1 MNKNRRSGIVI
12 MAKLVG
18 LVKPLLH
25 IMLLAIILGTAGYL
39 CAISLTILGV
49 KAMVE
54 GSGKLFALMMI
65 FAVMRGVL
73 HYIEQ
78 YCNHFIAFKL
88 LAIIRN
94 KVFSALRRLCPAK
107 LEGRDKGNLIS
118 VITTDI
124 ELLEVFYA
132 HTISPIV
139 IAFITSLIMTIFIG
153 YHNIYAGILALAGY
167 ITVGVIIPVING
179 KRGGNTGLLYRNQ
192 FGDLNS
198 YMLDCLRGLDETI
211 QYNQGDNREEK
222 LVNESDK
229 LGGYQKKLNGFEGTQ
244 RAITN
249 IAILAFSF
257 GMVLLT
263 AYLWKEKQIEFEQM
277 IICIVSMMGSFGP
290 VVALSNLSNNLN
302 QTLASGER
310 VLALLEE
317 EPVVYEIERS
327 SEAACD
333 NISNENAI
341 DSIEVK
347 NISFAY
353 ESRKIFDNFSV
364 DFKAC
369 KINGIWGESGCGKST
384 LLKLLMR
391 FWNVDNG
398 TIVINGEDINKI
410 PTCDLRKLESY
421 MTQQTYL
428 FNDTISNNIAIAKE
442 NATKDEIIEAAKK
455 ASIHD
460 FIISLPNGYDTN
472 VGELG
477 DSLSGGEKQRIGL
490 ARVFLHDA
498 PLILLDEPTSNLD
511 SLNEGIIL
519 KSLREQQ
526 GEKTVIL
533 VSHRKSTMNVVDNII
548 QL

>member
-49 KAMVE
+49 KAMLE
-54 GSGKLFALMMI
+54 GSGKLFALMII
-65 FAVMRGVL
+65 FAVMRGIL

-139 IAFITSLIMTIFIG
+139 IALITSLIMTIFIG

-211 QYNQGDNREEK
+211 QYNQGDNKEEK

-317 EPVVYEIERS
+317 EPVVYEIEKN
-327 SEAACD
+327 SEAAGG

-353 ESRKIFDNFSV
+353 ESKKIFDNFSV
-364 DFKAC
+364 DFKAG

-410 PTCDLRKLESY
+410 PTCYLRKLESY

-428 FNDTISNNIAIAKE
+428 FNDSIGNNIAIAKE
-442 NATKDEIIEAAKK
+442 DATKDEIIEAAKK

>member
-49 KAMVE
+49 KAMLE
-54 GSGKLFALMMI
+54 GSGKLFALMII
-65 FAVMRGVL
+65 FAVMRGIL

-139 IAFITSLIMTIFIG
+139 IAFITSLIVTIFIG

-229 LGGYQKKLNGFEGTQ
+229 LGGYQKRLNGFEGTQ

-317 EPVVYEIERS
+317 EPVVYEIEKS

-364 DFKAC
+364 DFKAG

-384 LLKLLMR
+384 LLKLVMR

-410 PTCDLRKLESY
+410 PTCYLRKLESY

-428 FNDTISNNIAIAKE
+428 FNDTIGNNIAIARE
-442 NATKDEIIEAAKK
+442 DATKDEIIEAAKK

>member
-49 KAMVE
+49 KAMLE
-54 GSGKLFALMMI
+54 GSGKLFALMII
-65 FAVMRGVL
+65 FAVMRGIL
-73 HYIEQ
+73 HYTEQ

-139 IAFITSLIMTIFIG
+139 IAFITSLIVTIFIG

-222 LVNESDK
+222 LVNKSDK
-229 LGGYQKKLNGFEGTQ
+229 LGGYQKRLNGFEGTQ

-317 EPVVYEIERS
+317 EPVVYEIEKS

-364 DFKAC
+364 DFKAG

-428 FNDTISNNIAIAKE
+428 FNDTIGNNIAIAKE
-442 NATKDEIIEAAKK
+442 DATKDEIIEAAKK

-490 ARVFLHDA
+490 AKVFLHDA

>member
-198 YMLDCLRGLDETI
+198 YILDCLRGLDETI

-364 DFKAC
+364 DFKAG

-428 FNDTISNNIAIAKE
+428 FNDTIGNNIAIAKE
-442 NATKDEIIEAAKK
+442 DATKDEIIEAAKK

-460 FIISLPNGYDTN
+460 FIISLPNGYDNN

>member
-49 KAMVE
+49 KAMLE
-54 GSGKLFALMMI
+54 GSGKLFALMII
-65 FAVMRGVL
+65 FAVMRGIL
-73 HYIEQ
+73 HYTEQ

-139 IAFITSLIMTIFIG
+139 IAFITSLIVTIFIG

-192 FGDLNS
+192 FGNLNS

-229 LGGYQKKLNGFEGTQ
+229 LGGYQKRLNGFEGTQ

-249 IAILAFSF
+249 IAILIFSF

-317 EPVVYEIERS
+317 EPVVYEIEKN
-327 SEAACD
+327 SEATGG

-364 DFKAC
+364 DFKAG

-428 FNDTISNNIAIAKE
+428 FNDTIGNNIAIAKE
-442 NATKDEIIEAAKK
+442 DATKDEIIEAAKK

>member
-317 EPVVYEIERS
+317 EPVVYEIEKS

-364 DFKAC
+364 DFKAG

-410 PTCDLRKLESY
+410 PTCYLRKLESY

-428 FNDTISNNIAIAKE
+428 FNDTIGNNIAIARE
-442 NATKDEIIEAAKK
+442 DATKDEIIEAAKK

>member
-12 MAKLVG
+12 MAKLVR

-25 IMLLAIILGTAGYL
+25 IMLLAIILGAAGYL

-198 YMLDCLRGLDETI
+198 YILDCLRGLDETI

-364 DFKAC
+364 DFKAG

-428 FNDTISNNIAIAKE
+428 FNDTIGNNIAIAKE
-442 NATKDEIIEAAKK
+442 DATKDEIIEAAKK

>member
-18 LVKPLLH
+18 IVKPLLH

-49 KAMVE
+49 KAMLE
-54 GSGKLFALMMI
+54 GSGKLFALMII
-65 FAVMRGVL
+65 FAVMRGIL

-139 IAFITSLIMTIFIG
+139 IAFITSLIVTIFIG

-229 LGGYQKKLNGFEGTQ
+229 LGGYQKRLNGFEGTQ

-249 IAILAFSF
+249 IAILTFSF

-310 VLALLEE
+310 VLDLLEE
-317 EPVVYEIERS
+317 EPVVYEIEKS
-327 SEAACD
+327 SEAAGG

-353 ESRKIFDNFSV
+353 ESKKIFDNFSV
-364 DFKAC
+364 DFKAG

-428 FNDTISNNIAIAKE
+428 FNDTIGNNIAIAKE
-442 NATKDEIIEAAKK
+442 DATKNEIIEAAKK

-533 VSHRKSTMNVVDNII
+533 VSHRKSTMNIVDNII

>member
-49 KAMVE
+49 KAMLE
-54 GSGKLFALMMI
+54 GSGKLFALMII
-65 FAVMRGVL
+65 FAVMRGIL

-139 IAFITSLIMTIFIG
+139 IAFITSLIVTIFIG

-317 EPVVYEIERS
+317 EPVVYEIEKS
-327 SEAACD
+327 SEAACG

-364 DFKAC
+364 DFKAG

-410 PTCDLRKLESY
+410 PTCYLRKLESY

-428 FNDTISNNIAIAKE
+428 FNDTIGNNIAIAKE
-442 NATKDEIIEAAKK
+442 DATKDEIIEAAKK

-460 FIISLPNGYDTN
+460 FIIYLQNGYDTN

>member
-25 IMLLAIILGTAGYL
+25 IMILAIILGTAGYL

-49 KAMVE
+49 KAMLE
-54 GSGKLFALMMI
+54 GSGKLFALMII
-65 FAVMRGVL
+65 FAVMRGIL

-94 KVFSALRRLCPAK
+94 KVFLALRRLCPAK

-139 IAFITSLIMTIFIG
+139 IAFITSLIVTIFIG
-153 YHNIYAGILALAGY
+153 YHNIYAGILALASY

-263 AYLWKEKQIEFEQM
+263 VYLWKEKQIEFEQM

-317 EPVVYEIERS
+317 EPVVYEIEKS
-327 SEAACD
+327 SEAACG

-364 DFKAC
+364 DFKAG

-428 FNDTISNNIAIAKE
+428 FNDTIGNNIAIAKE
-442 NATKDEIIEAAKK
+442 DATKNEIIEAAKK

>member
-18 LVKPLLH
+18 IVKPLLH

-49 KAMVE
+49 KAMLE
-54 GSGKLFALMMI
+54 GSGKLFALMII
-65 FAVMRGVL
+65 FAVMRGIL

-139 IAFITSLIMTIFIG
+139 IAFITSLIVTIFIG

-229 LGGYQKKLNGFEGTQ
+229 LGGYQKRLNGFEGTQ

-249 IAILAFSF
+249 IAILTFSF

-310 VLALLEE
+310 VLDLLEE
-317 EPVVYEIERS
+317 EPVVYEIEKS
-327 SEAACD
+327 SEAAGG

-353 ESRKIFDNFSV
+353 ESKKIFDNFSV
-364 DFKAC
+364 DFKAG

-428 FNDTISNNIAIAKE
+428 FNDTIGNNIAIAKE
-442 NATKDEIIEAAKK
+442 DATKNEIIEAAKK

-472 VGELG
+472 VGELD

>member
-198 YMLDCLRGLDETI
+198 YMLHCLRGLDETI

-327 SEAACD
+327 SEAVCD

-364 DFKAC
+364 DFKAG

>member
-18 LVKPLLH
+18 IVKPLLH

-49 KAMVE
+49 KAMLE
-54 GSGKLFALMMI
+54 GSGKLFALMII
-65 FAVMRGVL
+65 FAVMRGIL

-139 IAFITSLIMTIFIG
+139 IAFITSLIVTIFIG

-229 LGGYQKKLNGFEGTQ
+229 LGGYQKRLNGFEGTQ

-249 IAILAFSF
+249 IAILTFSF

-310 VLALLEE
+310 VLDLLEE
-317 EPVVYEIERS
+317 EPVVYEIEKS
-327 SEAACD
+327 SEAAGG

-353 ESRKIFDNFSV
+353 ESKKIFDNFSV
-364 DFKAC
+364 DFKAG

-428 FNDTISNNIAIAKE
+428 FNDTIGNNIAIAKE
-442 NATKDEIIEAAKK
+442 DATKNEIIEAAKK

>member
-1 MNKNRRSGIVI
+1 
-12 MAKLVG
+12 
-18 LVKPLLH
+18 
-25 IMLLAIILGTAGYL
+25 
-39 CAISLTILGV
+39 
-49 KAMVE
+49 
-54 GSGKLFALMMI
+54 
-65 FAVMRGVL
+65 
-73 HYIEQ
+73 
-78 YCNHFIAFKL
+78 
-88 LAIIRN
+88 
-94 KVFSALRRLCPAK
+94 
-107 LEGRDKGNLIS
+107 
-118 VITTDI
+118 
-124 ELLEVFYA
+124 
-132 HTISPIV
+132 
-139 IAFITSLIMTIFIG
+139 
-153 YHNIYAGILALAGY
+153 
-167 ITVGVIIPVING
+167 
-179 KRGGNTGLLYRNQ
+179 
-192 FGDLNS
+192 
-198 YMLDCLRGLDETI
+198 
-211 QYNQGDNREEK
+211 
-222 LVNESDK
+222 
-229 LGGYQKKLNGFEGTQ
+229 
-244 RAITN
+244 
-249 IAILAFSF
+249 
-257 GMVLLT
+257 
-263 AYLWKEKQIEFEQM
+263 M

-364 DFKAC
+364 DFKAG

-391 FWNVDNG
+391 FWNVENG

-428 FNDTISNNIAIAKE
+428 FNDTIGNNIAIAKE
-442 NATKDEIIEAAKK
+442 DATKDEIIEAAKK

-460 FIISLPNGYDTN
+460 FIISLPNGYDNN

>member
-1 MNKNRRSGIVI
+1 MNKNRRGGIVI

-211 QYNQGDNREEK
+211 QYNQGDDREEK

-249 IAILAFSF
+249 IAILVFSF

-364 DFKAC
+364 DFKAG

-391 FWNVDNG
+391 FWNVNNG

-410 PTCDLRKLESY
+410 PTCDLRKSESY

-428 FNDTISNNIAIAKE
+428 FNDTIGNNIAIAKE
-442 NATKDEIIEAAKK
+442 DATKDEIIEAAKK

>member
-25 IMLLAIILGTAGYL
+25 IMLLAIILGAAGYL

-198 YMLDCLRGLDETI
+198 YILDCLRGLDETI

-364 DFKAC
+364 DFKAG

-428 FNDTISNNIAIAKE
+428 FNDTIGNNIAIAKE
-442 NATKDEIIEAAKK
+442 DATKDEIIEAAKK

-460 FIISLPNGYDTN
+460 FIISLPNGYDNN

>member
-25 IMLLAIILGTAGYL
+25 IMILAIILGTAGYL

-49 KAMVE
+49 KAMLE
-54 GSGKLFALMMI
+54 GSGKLFALMII
-65 FAVMRGVL
+65 FAVMRGIL

-139 IAFITSLIMTIFIG
+139 IAFITSLIVTIFIG
-153 YHNIYAGILALAGY
+153 YHNIYAGILALASY

-198 YMLDCLRGLDETI
+198 YMLDCLRSLDETI

-249 IAILAFSF
+249 IAIPAFSF

-263 AYLWKEKQIEFEQM
+263 VYLWKEKQIEFEQM

-317 EPVVYEIERS
+317 EPVVYEIEKS
-327 SEAACD
+327 SEAACG

-364 DFKAC
+364 DFKAG
-369 KINGIWGESGCGKST
+369 KIKGIWGESGCGKST

-428 FNDTISNNIAIAKE
+428 FNDTIGNNIAIAKE
-442 NATKDEIIEAAKK
+442 DATKNEIIEAAKK

>member
-39 CAISLTILGV
+39 CAMSLTILGV
-49 KAMVE
+49 KAMLE
-54 GSGKLFALMMI
+54 GSGKLFALMII
-65 FAVMRGVL
+65 FAVMRGIL

-139 IAFITSLIMTIFIG
+139 IAFITSLIVTIFIG

-317 EPVVYEIERS
+317 EPVVYEIEKN
-327 SEAACD
+327 SEAAGG

-353 ESRKIFDNFSV
+353 ESKKIFDNFSV
-364 DFKAC
+364 DFKAG

-410 PTCDLRKLESY
+410 PTCYLRKLESY

-428 FNDTISNNIAIAKE
+428 FNDSIGNNIAVAKE
-442 NATKDEIIEAAKK
+442 DTTKDEIIEAAKK

>member
-327 SEAACD
+327 SEAVCD

-364 DFKAC
+364 DFKAG

>member
-25 IMLLAIILGTAGYL
+25 IMLLAIILGAAGYL

-198 YMLDCLRGLDETI
+198 YILDCLRGLDETI

-347 NISFAY
+347 
-353 ESRKIFDNFSV
+353 IFPLPMSQEKYLIIFS
-364 DFKAC
+364 
-369 KINGIWGESGCGKST
+369 
-384 LLKLLMR
+384 
-391 FWNVDNG
+391 
-398 TIVINGEDINKI
+398 
-410 PTCDLRKLESY
+410 
-421 MTQQTYL
+421 
-428 FNDTISNNIAIAKE
+428 
-442 NATKDEIIEAAKK
+442 
-455 ASIHD
+455 
-460 FIISLPNGYDTN
+460 
-472 VGELG
+472 
-477 DSLSGGEKQRIGL
+477 
-490 ARVFLHDA
+490 
-498 PLILLDEPTSNLD
+498 
-511 SLNEGIIL
+511 
-519 KSLREQQ
+519 
-526 GEKTVIL
+526 
-533 VSHRKSTMNVVDNII
+533 
-548 QL
+548 

>member
-49 KAMVE
+49 KAMLE
-54 GSGKLFALMMI
+54 GSGKLFALMII
-65 FAVMRGVL
+65 FAVMRGIL

-139 IAFITSLIMTIFIG
+139 IAFITSLIVTIFIG

-229 LGGYQKKLNGFEGTQ
+229 LGGYQKRLNGFEGTQ

-317 EPVVYEIERS
+317 EPVVYEIEKS

-364 DFKAC
+364 DFKAG

-428 FNDTISNNIAIAKE
+428 FNDTIGNNIAIAKE
-442 NATKDEIIEAAKK
+442 DATKDEIIEAAKK

-498 PLILLDEPTSNLD
+498 SLILLDEPTSNLD

>member
-39 CAISLTILGV
+39 CAMSLTILGV
-49 KAMVE
+49 KAMLE
-54 GSGKLFALMMI
+54 GSGKLFALMII
-65 FAVMRGVL
+65 FAVMRGIL

-139 IAFITSLIMTIFIG
+139 IAFITSLIVTIFIG

-317 EPVVYEIERS
+317 EPVVYEIEKN
-327 SEAACD
+327 SEAAGG

-353 ESRKIFDNFSV
+353 ESKKIFDNFSV
-364 DFKAC
+364 DFKAG

-410 PTCDLRKLESY
+410 PTCYLRKLESY

-428 FNDTISNNIAIAKE
+428 FNDSIGNNIAIAKE
-442 NATKDEIIEAAKK
+442 DATKDEIIEAAKK

>member
-65 FAVMRGVL
+65 FAVMRGIL
-73 HYIEQ
+73 HYTEQ

-139 IAFITSLIMTIFIG
+139 IAFITSLIVTIFIG

-192 FGDLNS
+192 FGNLNS

-229 LGGYQKKLNGFEGTQ
+229 LGGYQKRLNGFEGTQ

-317 EPVVYEIERS
+317 EPVVYEIEKS

-364 DFKAC
+364 DFKAG

-428 FNDTISNNIAIAKE
+428 FNDTIGNNIAIAKE
-442 NATKDEIIEAAKK
+442 DATKDEIIEAAKK

>member
-25 IMLLAIILGTAGYL
+25 IMLLAIILGAAGYL

-327 SEAACD
+327 SEAVCD

-364 DFKAC
+364 DFKAG

-391 FWNVDNG
+391 FWNVNNG

-428 FNDTISNNIAIAKE
+428 FNDTISNNIAIANE

>member
-49 KAMVE
+49 KAMLE
-54 GSGKLFALMMI
+54 GSGKLFALMII
-65 FAVMRGVL
+65 FAVMRGIL

-139 IAFITSLIMTIFIG
+139 IAFITSLIVTIFIG

-229 LGGYQKKLNGFEGTQ
+229 LGGYQKRLNGFEGTQ

-249 IAILAFSF
+249 IAILIFSF

-317 EPVVYEIERS
+317 EPVVYEIEKS

-364 DFKAC
+364 DFKAG

-410 PTCDLRKLESY
+410 PTCYLRKLESY

-428 FNDTISNNIAIAKE
+428 FNDTIGNNIAIARE
-442 NATKDEIIEAAKK
+442 DATKDEIIEAAKK

>member
-25 IMLLAIILGTAGYL
+25 IMILAIILGTAGYL

-49 KAMVE
+49 KAMLE
-54 GSGKLFALMMI
+54 GSGKLFALMII
-65 FAVMRGVL
+65 FAVMRGIL

-139 IAFITSLIMTIFIG
+139 IAFITSLIVTIFIG
-153 YHNIYAGILALAGY
+153 YHNIYAGILALASY

-263 AYLWKEKQIEFEQM
+263 VYLWKEKQIEFEQM

-317 EPVVYEIERS
+317 EPVVYEIEKS
-327 SEAACD
+327 FEAACG

-364 DFKAC
+364 DFKAG

-428 FNDTISNNIAIAKE
+428 FNDTIGNNIAIAKE
-442 NATKDEIIEAAKK
+442 DATKNEIIEAAKK

>member
-49 KAMVE
+49 KAMLE
-54 GSGKLFALMMI
+54 GSGKLFALMII
-65 FAVMRGVL
+65 FAVMRGIL

-139 IAFITSLIMTIFIG
+139 IAFITSLIVTIFIG
-153 YHNIYAGILALAGY
+153 YHNIYAGILALASY

-263 AYLWKEKQIEFEQM
+263 VYLWKEKQIEFEQM

-317 EPVVYEIERS
+317 EPVVYEIEKS
-327 SEAACD
+327 SEAACG

-364 DFKAC
+364 DFKAG

-410 PTCDLRKLESY
+410 PTCYLRKLESY

-428 FNDTISNNIAIAKE
+428 FNDTIGNNIAIAKE
-442 NATKDEIIEAAKK
+442 DATKNEIIEAAKK

-519 KSLREQQ
+519 KSLREQL

>member
-327 SEAACD
+327 SEAVCD

-364 DFKAC
+364 DFKAG

-398 TIVINGEDINKI
+398 TIVINGKDINKI
-410 PTCDLRKLESY
+410 PTCDLRKSESY

-442 NATKDEIIEAAKK
+442 NAKKDEIIEAAKK

>member
-49 KAMVE
+49 KAMLE
-54 GSGKLFALMMI
+54 GSGKLFALMII
-65 FAVMRGVL
+65 FAVMRGIL
-73 HYIEQ
+73 HYTEQ

-139 IAFITSLIMTIFIG
+139 IAFITSLIVTIFIG

-192 FGDLNS
+192 FGNLNS

-229 LGGYQKKLNGFEGTQ
+229 LGGYQKRLNGFEGTQ

-249 IAILAFSF
+249 IAILAFFF

-317 EPVVYEIERS
+317 EPVVYEIEKN
-327 SEAACD
+327 SEATGG

-353 ESRKIFDNFSV
+353 ESRKIFDSFSV
-364 DFKAC
+364 DFKAG

-410 PTCDLRKLESY
+410 PTCYLRKLESY

-428 FNDTISNNIAIAKE
+428 FNDTIGNNIAIAKE
-442 NATKDEIIEAAKK
+442 DATKDEIIEAAQK

>member
-327 SEAACD
+327 SEAVCD

-364 DFKAC
+364 DFKAG

-410 PTCDLRKLESY
+410 PTCDLRKSESY

>member
-39 CAISLTILGV
+39 CAMSLTILGV
-49 KAMVE
+49 KDMLE
-54 GSGKLFALMMI
+54 GSGKLFALMII
-65 FAVMRGVL
+65 FAVMRGIL

-139 IAFITSLIMTIFIG
+139 IAFITSLIVTIFIG

-317 EPVVYEIERS
+317 EPVVYEIEKS
-327 SEAACD
+327 SEAACG

-364 DFKAC
+364 DFKAG

-428 FNDTISNNIAIAKE
+428 FNDTIGNNIAIAKE
-442 NATKDEIIEAAKK
+442 DATKNEIIEAAKK

>member
-18 LVKPLLH
+18 IVKPLLH

-49 KAMVE
+49 KAMLE
-54 GSGKLFALMMI
+54 GSGKLFALMII
-65 FAVMRGVL
+65 FAVMRGIL

-139 IAFITSLIMTIFIG
+139 IAFITSLIVTIFIG

-229 LGGYQKKLNGFEGTQ
+229 LGGYQKRLNGFEGTQ

-249 IAILAFSF
+249 IAILTFSF

-310 VLALLEE
+310 VLDLLEE
-317 EPVVYEIERS
+317 EPVVYEIEKS
-327 SEAACD
+327 SEAAGG

-353 ESRKIFDNFSV
+353 ESKKIFDNFSV
-364 DFKAC
+364 DFKAG

-428 FNDTISNNIAIAKE
+428 FNDTIGNNIAIAKE
-442 NATKDEIIEAAKK
+442 DATKDEIIEAAKK

>member
-49 KAMVE
+49 KAMLE
-54 GSGKLFALMMI
+54 GSGKLFALMII
-65 FAVMRGVL
+65 FAVMRGIL
-73 HYIEQ
+73 HYTEQ

-139 IAFITSLIMTIFIG
+139 IAFITSLIVTIFIG

-192 FGDLNS
+192 FGNLNS

-229 LGGYQKKLNGFEGTQ
+229 LGGYQKRLNGFEGTQ

-317 EPVVYEIERS
+317 EPVVYEIEKS

-364 DFKAC
+364 DFKAG

-410 PTCDLRKLESY
+410 PTCYLRKLESY

-428 FNDTISNNIAIAKE
+428 FNDTIGNNIAIAKE
-442 NATKDEIIEAAKK
+442 DATKDEIIEAAKK

>member
-49 KAMVE
+49 KAMFE
-54 GSGKLFALMMI
+54 GSGKLFALMII

-139 IAFITSLIMTIFIG
+139 IAFITSLIVTIFIG

-317 EPVVYEIERS
+317 EPVVYEIEKN

-333 NISNENAI
+333 NISNENVI

-353 ESRKIFDNFSV
+353 ESRKIFDSFSV
-364 DFKAC
+364 DFKAG

-428 FNDTISNNIAIAKE
+428 FNDTIGNNIAIAKE
-442 NATKDEIIEAAKK
+442 DATKDEIIEAAKK

>member
-25 IMLLAIILGTAGYL
+25 IMLLAIILGAAGYL

-198 YMLDCLRGLDETI
+198 YILDCLRGLDETI

-364 DFKAC
+364 DFKAGR
-369 KINGIWGESGCGKST
+369 INGIWGESGCGKST

-428 FNDTISNNIAIAKE
+428 FNDTIGNNIAIAKE
-442 NATKDEIIEAAKK
+442 DATKDEIIEAAKK

-460 FIISLPNGYDTN
+460 FIISLPNGYDNN

>member
-49 KAMVE
+49 KAMLE
-54 GSGKLFALMMI
+54 GSGKLFALMII
-65 FAVMRGVL
+65 FAVMRGIL
-73 HYIEQ
+73 HYTEQ

-139 IAFITSLIMTIFIG
+139 IAFITSLIVTIFIG

-229 LGGYQKKLNGFEGTQ
+229 LGGYQKRLNGFEGTQ

-249 IAILAFSF
+249 IAILTFSF

-317 EPVVYEIERS
+317 EPVVYEIEKN
-327 SEAACD
+327 SEAAGG

-364 DFKAC
+364 DFKAG

-428 FNDTISNNIAIAKE
+428 FNDTIGNNIAIAKE
-442 NATKDEIIEAAKK
+442 DATKDEIIEAAKK

>member
-25 IMLLAIILGTAGYL
+25 IMILAIILGTAGYL

-49 KAMVE
+49 KAMLE
-54 GSGKLFALMMI
+54 GSGKLFALMII
-65 FAVMRGVL
+65 FAVMRGIL

-139 IAFITSLIMTIFIG
+139 IAFITSLIVTIFIG
-153 YHNIYAGILALAGY
+153 YHNIYAGILALASY

-263 AYLWKEKQIEFEQM
+263 VYLWKEKQIEFEQM

-317 EPVVYEIERS
+317 EPVVYEIEKS
-327 SEAACD
+327 FEAACG

-364 DFKAC
+364 DFKAG

-428 FNDTISNNIAIAKE
+428 FNDTIGNNIAIAKE
-442 NATKDEIIEAAKK
+442 DATKNEIIEAAKK

-519 KSLREQQ
+519 KSLREQL

>member
-25 IMLLAIILGTAGYL
+25 IMLLAIILGAAGYL

-198 YMLDCLRGLDETI
+198 YILDCLRGLDETI

-364 DFKAC
+364 DFKAG

-410 PTCDLRKLESY
+410 PTCDLRKSESY

-428 FNDTISNNIAIAKE
+428 FNDTIGNNIAIAKE
-442 NATKDEIIEAAKK
+442 DATKDEIIEAAKK

-460 FIISLPNGYDTN
+460 FIISLPNGYDNN

>member
-25 IMLLAIILGTAGYL
+25 IMLLAIILGAAGYL

-198 YMLDCLRGLDETI
+198 YILDCLRGLDETI

-364 DFKAC
+364 DFKAG

-428 FNDTISNNIAIAKE
+428 FNDTIGNNIAIAKE
-442 NATKDEIIEAAKK
+442 DATKDEIIEAAKK